1 VSTPGSRA
9 TPCIA
14 MLMAMQLA
22 LAWDPAF
29 VESIALEHLAPKGWS
44 VELEGDNVVYRRGTV
59 RVRLRELGRH
69 GERFRVVRVTSIER
83 PALNELRLAVD
94 AFLAEGFGPIEMV
107 PSLID
112 PKTTLLIQTLEAAD
126 PLPLFN
132 DNGVDPACGQDG
144 VLAHAE
150 VLPAGP

>member
-1 VSTPGSRA
+1 
-9 TPCIA
+9 
-14 MLMAMQLA
+14 MQLA
-22 LAWDPAF
+22 LAWDLAF

-44 VELEGDNVVYRRGTV
+44 VELEGGNVVYLHGMV
-59 RVRLRELGRH
+59 RVRLRELGRQR
-69 GERFRVVRVTSIER
+69 ERFRVVRVTSTER
-83 PALNELRLAVD
+83 PTLDELRMAVD

-112 PKTTLLIQTLEAAD
+112 PKTTMLIQTLEAAD
-126 PLPLFN
+126 PLRLFNN

-150 VLPAGP
+150 VLPVGP